1 MTKLLVNEQLLT
13 SSQPYTVHMRSL
25 YTHKSNIT
33 SIVLL
38 VCPILREKKPD
49 DAESADRK
57 RQRLNSEQDES
68 QTTPTENDNEQR
80 EDTEQT
86 SSNSQSGLIVEA
98 TPLTESEIVPI
109 EADKSSAETA
119 SKFFFVNSIFNV

>member
-1 MTKLLVNEQLLT
+1 MF
-13 SSQPYTVHMRSL
+13 
-25 YTHKSNIT
+25 NIT
-33 SIVLL
+33 PIFLF
-38 VCPILREKKPD
+38 VCPILREIHSTRGTT

-98 TPLTESEIVPI
+98 IPLTEAETGPI
-109 EADKSSAETA
+109 EADKSSAEAA
-119 SKFFFVNSIFNV
+119 SEFSFIPYSIYGCVETVY